1 MRQTIQLTE
10 GKKTAYTPI
19 ANNIYHDGK
28 SYRVR
33 VSKNKTMYSKNFSNK
48 KKAIEYRN
56 SILKGI

>member
-1 MRQTIQLTE
+1 MRQTIQPTE
-10 GKKTAYTPI
+10 GKKTLYTPI

-48 KKAIEYRN
+48 KKAIDYRN